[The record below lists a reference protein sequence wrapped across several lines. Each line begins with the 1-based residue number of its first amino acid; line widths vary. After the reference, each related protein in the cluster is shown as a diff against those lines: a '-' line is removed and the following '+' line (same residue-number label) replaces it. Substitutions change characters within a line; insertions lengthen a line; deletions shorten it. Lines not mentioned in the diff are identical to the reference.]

1 MICNLDSNINN
12 KEIIKI
18 IDDIQDMCNNV
29 LILYKAYGKKNQEL
43 SDLANLAYNLLW
55 IYSKSLIVLKML
67 LNSSVRCEQDYAL
80 GQICVTVNEG
90 IKAVIGFTP
99 DKRNTSLWI
108 GQMGKYILEQ
118 VELKSQ
124 YDKITNDLIRC
135 ADTID
140 HERQMKTIR
149 DLATHGNSNIEEL
162 LKLHMVSNS
171 EVFSYLDKWSR
182 CLWPAANFAY
192 VCFERECQQEKNNK

>member
-1 MICNLDSNINN
+1 MALLSIS
-12 KEIIKI
+12 

-108 GQMGKYILEQ
+108 DKMGKYILEQ

-124 YDKITNDLIRC
+124 YDK
-135 ADTID
+135 
-140 HERQMKTIR
+140 EQMFMACSQFCLCLFRKR
-149 DLATHGNSNIEEL
+149 
-162 LKLHMVSNS
+162 VSTR
-171 EVFSYLDKWSR
+171 K
-182 CLWPAANFAY
+182 
-192 VCFERECQQEKNNK
+192 Q